1 MKRRLAA
8 LMLSL
13 FLTLSLIPGLLGSV
27 PTAAAA
33 DVTDAQRSAAAA
45 GLLGRYARG
54 MDEPVYT
61 SVIALYD
68 HLLAFAGNGTG
79 AAPGAAGRAW
89 YLLDAL
95 ERRASFLE
103 GSTTYSPVFIGGTYT
118 SAVTSTDEVT
128 RTMVAAATYGQDL
141 TTFAAR
147 DFVGLLD
154 GRRFNGADPGWYRTT
169 AAGSIRVATP
179 IQTRVVLAL
188 KLTGQAAAATEA
200 AASLRGKQLASGAWG
215 NTYTAT
221 AANFEATVLAV
232 QALMAEGSEASVTA
246 AKAGAA
252 YLRGLQQSNGSFTGG
267 TTIVLIGQAGNAL
280 LAAGETAAGTLATD
294 YLRDLQVVGSATADP
309 IFDGGIA
316 SDAAMRDRILGGTA
330 APSTFA
336 TLATN
341 TLKGSLAWAPPLG
354 TVRFTEPVQRPP
366 LDDTNTFKDGA
377 CVETEGVTVV
387 LDYGYALEG
396 TTLPDPSTIIRCA
409 LGTQGSG
416 WIALENAGIA
426 VASVPGFVGGALC
439 QLNGYPA
446 AGYPLC
452 WYSPGGYWSYWHAEP
467 GDKWNY
473 SQLGASNRAPARGSI
488 EGWRFVP
495 LDGGGVP
502 PRVGPT
508 FPESG
513 YTDTTAPVM
522 AFTSGPDGVT
532 DQGVKIV
539 FTWSL
544 DDLGATLSCRLD
556 DAEWGPCGEL
566 ESWDVSAQNMTL
578 LNVPE
583 GDHVFS
589 VRAVDNFGN
598 TTAMQRAF
606 TVVPDVT
613 PPEISI
619 TAHPGLAT
627 NVTNA
632 DFAMKVG
639 ETDATVSC
647 KLDDTEWA
655 NCTTRTTQRYTGLAA
670 GEHTFRYRATD
681 LSNNT
686 AEVSHT
692 WTIDPD
698 APPVVRLTT
707 FPSGYNGL
715 PFSSTTTGVTVNFAV
730 AEAGTVTS
738 RECKLDDRDW
748 ETCYS
753 NTQARWTGLAL
764 VEGPHT
770 VSVRATNAA
779 GRTSPVASYTWTVDA
794 TRPVITVAEQPP
806 VASALNDAS
815 VSWTVTDDNEVYQQ
829 QCTLNDGMGVPCTS
843 PFVMKDLPVGANK
856 LTISA
861 RDVAYNWSTITTLN
875 WEVLET
881 VPPTLGEFSI
891 ADIAQT
897 TATASIPVT
906 AGNLDAD
913 VVVEVRADGATTT
926 TAAQPVAAGE
936 SATLSF
942 ALADLTAYTDYE
954 ARVVATDENGS
965 VTRGS
970 WQPFSTLGLAPAVV
984 SATAT
989 DITTSTAMIAIAAVP
1004 GIPAAEMA
1012 VEYRV
1017 GADEST
1023 TDAVV
1028 LPASVE
1034 EQSVAIGL
1042 AGLPANTEVSYRVVA
1057 TNPVGTAASQ
1067 WQQLTTQPVKPSLI
1081 TTGVTQ
1087 LAPRSATV
1095 AVTAIAGSLDATV
1108 AVEYESGGKTLTSP
1122 AVALAGSLAPASADI
1137 ELTGLVAA
1145 SAVRYRAIVASA
1157 AGTVTGDW
1165 QEFTTPQVGAPTL
1178 TLSVDETTV
1187 VIGKAVTLSWQSA
1200 EATSVTA
1207 SGAWSGELPA
1217 SGSKT
1222 VTLSKAGEHSFVLS
1236 ATGPGGGTETV
1247 VRVIAKLPAKALTVK
1262 PSSSKPVLA
1271 GKTVTLKLSG
1281 LAAGEAWT
1289 VTFAG
1294 QARAQGK
1301 ADSKGAATVRLT
1313 VPANTAQGKLAF
1325 EVTGSQPDRAGSA
1338 SLWVAAKSAKLKVT
1352 AKHAKVRAGYKQTV
1366 TVKGLV
1372 PGEKVTVTYRGKKV
1386 SKKSAVANAKGT
1398 ISVKFK
1404 VGKSWG
1410 SKKVT
1415 VKGMASSRKGTVT
1428 FQVTARNGSQGGV
1441 KGR

>member
-13 FLTLSLIPGLLGSV
+13 FLALSLIPGLVGSM

-33 DVTDAQRSAAAA
+33 DVTDTQRGAAAA

-68 HLLAFAGNGTG
+68 HLMAFAGNGT
-79 AAPGAAGRAW
+79 ATTPGAAGRTW

-95 ERRASFLE
+95 ERRASFRE
-103 GSTTYSPVFIGGTYT
+103 GSTTQSPVVIGGTAT
-118 SAVTSTDEVT
+118 GAVVGADEVT

-141 TTFAAR
+141 SAFAGR
-147 DFVGLLD
+147 DFLTVLAGL
-154 GRRFNGADPGWYRTT
+154 RFNGADPGWYRTT
-169 AAGSIRVATP
+169 AAGSSRVSTL
-179 IQTRVVLAL
+179 IQTRAVLAL
-188 KLTGQAAAATEA
+188 KLTGQTEAAAEA
-200 AASLRGKQLASGAWG
+200 AASLRGKQQASGAWG

-221 AANFEATVLAV
+221 TANFEATVLAV
-232 QALMAEGSEASVTA
+232 QALMAEGSADSVTA
-246 AKAGAA
+246 ARAGAA

-267 TTIVLIGQAGNAL
+267 TTIVLIGQTANAL
-280 LAAGETAAGTLATD
+280 LAAGEVAAGTLAAN
-294 YLRDLQVVGSATADP
+294 YIRDLQVVGSATADP
-309 IFDGGIA
+309 LFDGGIA
-316 SDAAMRDRILGGTA
+316 SDAAMRDRVLGGTA

-341 TLKGSLAWAPPLG
+341 TLKGSLAWAPLLG
-354 TVRFTEPVQRPP
+354 TVRFTEPAERPA
-366 LDDTNTFKDGA
+366 LNDTNTFKDGP
-377 CVETEGVTVV
+377 CVETEGVTIVI
-387 LDYGYALEG
+387 DYGYALEG
-396 TTLPDPSTIIRCA
+396 EAMPDPGVIIRCA
-409 LGTQGSG
+409 LGTQATG

-452 WYSPGGYWSYWHAEP
+452 WYSPGGYWSYWHADP

-488 EGWRFVP
+488 DGWRFVP

-513 YTDTTAPVM
+513 YVDTTAPVM

-544 DDLGATLSCRLD
+544 DDLGATLSCKLD

-583 GDHVFS
+583 GDHAFA

-598 TTAMQRAF
+598 TTTMQRAF

-619 TAHPGLAT
+619 TANPGLVT
-627 NVTNA
+627 NVANA
-632 DFAMKVG
+632 DFTMKVG
-639 ETDATVSC
+639 EADATVSC
-647 KLDDTEWA
+647 KLDDAEWA
-655 NCTTRTTQRYTGLAA
+655 SCTTRTTQRYTGLAA
-670 GEHTFRYRATD
+670 GEHTFRYRAVD

-707 FPSGYNGL
+707 VPSGYNGL
-715 PFSSTTTGVTVNFAV
+715 PFNSTTTGVTVNFTV

-738 RECKLDDRDW
+738 RECKLDDREW

-753 NTQARWTGLAL
+753 TTQARWTGLTLA
-764 VEGPHT
+764 EGLHT

-779 GRTSPVASYTWTVDA
+779 GHTSPVASYTWTVDA
-794 TRPVITVAEQPP
+794 TRPVITVTGQPP
-806 VASALNDAS
+806 VASAFSDAS
-815 VSWTVTDDNEVYQQ
+815 VSWTVEDVNEVYQQ

-843 PFVMKDLPVGANK
+843 PFVMKALPVGANK

-881 VPPTLGEFSI
+881 VPPTLGELSL
-891 ADIAQT
+891 ADIAHT

-913 VVVEVRADGATTT
+913 FVVEVRSGDDKLT
-926 TAAQPVAAGE
+926 TASQRVVTGE

-942 ALADLTAYTDYE
+942 ELTGLIGYTDYE

-965 VTRGS
+965 TIRGA
-970 WQPFSTLGLAPAVV
+970 WQPFSTPGLVPAVV
-984 SATAT
+984 AAQATG
-989 DITTSTAMIAIAAVP
+989 ITTSSASIAVTAIPGVP
-1004 GIPAAEMA
+1004 GAQVT

-1017 GADEST
+1017 GDATAT
-1023 TDAVV
+1023 TDAV
-1028 LPASVE
+1028 LTTASAA
-1034 EQSVAIGL
+1034 EQPLEIGL
-1042 AGLPANTEVSYRVVA
+1042 AGLPANAEVAYRVVA
-1057 TNPVGTAASQ
+1057 TNALGMATGD
-1067 WQQLTTQPVKPSLI
+1067 WQEFTTLPVKPELV
-1081 TTGVTQ
+1081 TTSVTG
-1087 LAPRSATV
+1087 LTARSATL
-1095 AVTAIAGSLDATV
+1095 AVTAVPGSLDATV
-1108 AVEYESGGKTLTSP
+1108 AVEYVSGGTTRTTP
-1122 AVALAGSLAPASADI
+1122 ATAVAGSLAPDTVSID
-1137 ELTGLVAA
+1137 LSGLAPNGT
-1145 SAVRYRAIVASA
+1145 VRYRAIVSSA
-1157 AGTVTGDW
+1157 AGTVTGGW
-1165 QEFTTPQVGAPTL
+1165 QEFTTPQVGAPEVSLSASTATLVIGEKVTL
-1178 TLSVDETTV
+1178 TWRTD
-1187 VIGKAVTLSWQSA
+1187 
-1200 EATSVTA
+1200 EATQVTA
-1207 SGAWSGELPA
+1207 GGDWSGKLTA

-1222 VTLSKAGEHSFVLS
+1222 VTLSKPGEHSFVLT
-1236 ATGPGGGTETV
+1236 ATGPGGSSQAV
-1247 VRVIAKLPAKALTVK
+1247 VRVVAKLPAKKLTIK

-1281 LAAGEAWT
+1281 LAAGETWS
-1289 VTFAG
+1289 VTAAG
-1294 QARAQGK
+1294 QVRAQGK
-1301 ADSKGAATVRLT
+1301 ANSEGTATAKVKIPSR
-1313 VPANTAQGKLAF
+1313 TAQATLSF
-1325 EVTGSQPDRAGSA
+1325 RVTGSQPDRTGSA
-1338 SLWVAAKSAKLKVT
+1338 GVWVAAKSAKLKVK
-1352 AKHAKVRAGYKQTV
+1352 AAHGKVRAGYKQKVTV
-1366 TVKGLV
+1366 TGLV
-1372 PGEKVTVTYRGKKV
+1372 PGEKVTVTYKGKRI
-1386 SKKSAVANAKGT
+1386 SKKTAVANAKGVFT
-1398 ISVKFK
+1398 VKFQ
-1404 VGKSWG
+1404 VGTSWG
-1410 SKKVT
+1410 SKKVKVT
-1415 VKGMASSRKGTVT
+1415 GMASSRTGAVSFAVT
-1428 FQVTARNGSQGGV
+1428 PRSGSQGGA